1 MRALVAQSLATGLRR
16 STARTR
22 VPRHAPRFQQS
33 VWMALRADAVG
44 SALLIAPR
52 TRAAAALWRV
62 KVQGSVQ
69 ASASLRC
76 AIAASQGAR

>member
-1 MRALVAQSLATGLRR
+1 MRALVAPSLATGLRR
-16 STARTR
+16 SSARMR
-22 VPRHAPRFQQS
+22 VLRHAPRFQQS

>member
-1 MRALVAQSLATGLRR
+1 
-16 STARTR
+16 
-22 VPRHAPRFQQS
+22 
-33 VWMALRADAVG
+33 MALRADAVG

>member
-16 STARTR
+16 SSARMR
-22 VPRHAPRFQQS
+22 VLRHAPRFQQS